1 MNGDDR
7 ERFNYPVS
15 TGMNPAG
22 TATLDGLVELP
33 RVYGDAPGIVPV
45 VGVDGWVTPY
55 ARG

>member
-1 MNGDDR
+1 
-7 ERFNYPVS
+7 
-15 TGMNPAG
+15 MNPAG